1 MTRSEAKWFEPSRR
15 SVDVRSMTRLLR
27 LLALGVT
34 IQGCSTASGT
44 IGSMPPPAIAPATET
59 PVTVLV
65 PSAPSTAPEEVPAK
79 TPTVHV
85 GDASWYGPGFSGK
98 TTASGEVFD
107 ETKMTAAHKT
117 LPLGTKAKVT
127 NLKDGKSVQV
137 EINDRGPY
145 AQGRII
151 DLSQAAAKALGIID
165 RGVVK
170 VRVES
175 LENPA
180 ASADIK

>member
-1 MTRSEAKWFEPSRR
+1 MRRSEAKRFEPSRC
-15 SVDVRSMTRLLR
+15 VDVRSMTGLLR
-27 LLALGVT
+27 LLALGVV
-34 IQGCSTASGT
+34 IQGCSTASGP

-59 PVTVLV
+59 AVT
-65 PSAPSTAPEEVPAK
+65 PPIEVPAK

-175 LENPA
+175 LENPVA
-180 ASADIK
+180 RGDAQ

>member
-1 MTRSEAKWFEPSRR
+1 MTPSEAKRFEPSR
-15 SVDVRSMTRLLR
+15 SMTGLL
-27 LLALGVT
+27 LLIALAVT
-34 IQGCSTASGT
+34 IQGCSTTSGE
-44 IGSMPPPAIAPATET
+44 IGSVPAIAPITET

-65 PSAPSTAPEEVPAK
+65 PPAPSTTPQEVPAK

-85 GDASWYGPGFSGK
+85 GDASWYGPGFRGK

-117 LPLGTKAKVT
+117 LPLGTKARVT

-145 AQGRII
+145 AEGRII
-151 DLSQAAAKALGIID
+151 DLSPAAAKALGIID
-165 RGVVK
+165 RGVIK

-180 ASADIK
+180 TAGGAQ

>member
-1 MTRSEAKWFEPSRR
+1 MTRREAKRFEPSR
-15 SVDVRSMTRLLR
+15 SMTGLL
-27 LLALGVT
+27 LLIALAVT

-44 IGSMPPPAIAPATET
+44 IGSMPAIAPVMET

-65 PSAPSTAPEEVPAK
+65 PPAPSTTPKEVPAK

-85 GDASWYGPGFSGK
+85 GDASWYGPGFRGK

-145 AQGRII
+145 AEGRII
-151 DLSQAAAKALGIID
+151 DLSSAAAKALGIVD

-180 ASADIK
+180 TAGDAQ

>member
-1 MTRSEAKWFEPSRR
+1 MTPSEAKRFEPSRC
-15 SVDVRSMTRLLR
+15 VDVRSMTRLLR

-34 IQGCSTASGT
+34 IQGCSTASGPV
-44 IGSMPPPAIAPATET
+44 GSMPPPAIAPATGT
-59 PVTVLV
+59 AVTVTA
-65 PSAPSTAPEEVPAK
+65 PPAPSTVPIEAPAK
-79 TPTVHV
+79 MSTVHV
-85 GDASWYGPGFSGK
+85 GDASWYGPGFGGK

-175 LENPA
+175 LENPTTQGDA
-180 ASADIK
+180 Q

>member
-1 MTRSEAKWFEPSRR
+1 MTEYEASGFESVRRLDTRS
-15 SVDVRSMTRLLR
+15 TTGLLV
-27 LLALGVT
+27 LFALVAT

-44 IGSMPPPAIAPATET
+44 ITSPTATTPAPGTA
-59 PVTVLV
+59 VTVV
-65 PSAPSTAPEEVPAK
+65 APRQDSTTPEEVPAK
-79 TPTVHV
+79 SPRAHV

-98 TTASGEVFD
+98 TTASGDVFD

-127 NLKDGKSVQV
+127 NLKDGKSVHV

-145 AQGRII
+145 VEGRII
-151 DLSQAAAKALGIID
+151 DLSQAAARALGIID

-170 VRVES
+170 VRVET
-175 LENPA
+175 LENQA
-180 ASADIK
+180 ASGDIK

>member
-1 MTRSEAKWFEPSRR
+1 MRSGSRPGLFDR
-15 SVDVRSMTRLLR
+15 AWTDRFNAAACYCTCNRNGSD
-27 LLALGVT
+27 
-34 IQGCSTASGT
+34 GT
-44 IGSMPPPAIAPATET
+44 PPI
-59 PVTVLV
+59 
-65 PSAPSTAPEEVPAK
+65 EVPAK

-85 GDASWYGPGFSGK
+85 GDASWYGPGFGGK

-145 AQGRII
+145 AEGRII

-175 LENPA
+175 LENPVA
-180 ASADIK
+180 RGDAQ

>member
-1 MTRSEAKWFEPSRR
+1 MTRSEAKRFEPSRCA
-15 SVDVRSMTRLLR
+15 DVRSMTRLLP

-34 IQGCSTASGT
+34 IQGCSTAFGT
-44 IGSMPPPAIAPATET
+44 VGSMPPAIAPASET
-59 PVTVLV
+59 AVTVIA
-65 PSAPSTAPEEVPAK
+65 PPAPSMVPIEVPAK

-85 GDASWYGPGFSGK
+85 GDASWYGPGFRGK

-117 LPLGTKAKVT
+117 LPLGTRARVT

-151 DLSQAAAKALGIID
+151 DLSPAAAKALGIID
-165 RGVVK
+165 RGVIK

-180 ASADIK
+180 TAGGAQ

>member
-1 MTRSEAKWFEPSRR
+1 MTPSEAKRFEPSR
-15 SVDVRSMTRLLR
+15 SMIGLL
-27 LLALGVT
+27 LLIALAVT
-34 IQGCSTASGT
+34 IQGCSTTSGE
-44 IGSMPPPAIAPATET
+44 IGSVPAIAPVTET

-65 PSAPSTAPEEVPAK
+65 PPAPSTVPKEVPAK

-85 GDASWYGPGFSGK
+85 GEASWYGPGFSGK

-151 DLSQAAAKALGIID
+151 DLSPAAAKALGIID
-165 RGVVK
+165 RGVIK

-180 ASADIK
+180 TAGGAQ

>member
-1 MTRSEAKWFEPSRR
+1 M
-15 SVDVRSMTRLLR
+15 
-27 LLALGVT
+27 G
-34 IQGCSTASGT
+34 
-44 IGSMPPPAIAPATET
+44 
-59 PVTVLV
+59 
-65 PSAPSTAPEEVPAK
+65 
-79 TPTVHV
+79 HV
-85 GDASWYGPGFSGK
+85 GEASWYGPGFSGK

-151 DLSQAAAKALGIID
+151 DLSPAAAKALGIIH

-180 ASADIK
+180 TLGDAQ

>member
-1 MTRSEAKWFEPSRR
+1 MTTSEAKRFEPSRC
-15 SVDVRSMTRLLR
+15 VDVRSITRLLP
-27 LLALGVT
+27 LLALGVA
-34 IQGCSTASGT
+34 IQSCSTASGT
-44 IGSMPPPAIAPATET
+44 IGSMPPPAIAPATGT
-59 PVTVLV
+59 AVTVTA
-65 PSAPSTAPEEVPAK
+65 PPAPSMVPIEAPAK
-79 TPTVHV
+79 MSMGHV
-85 GDASWYGPGFSGK
+85 GEASWYGPGFSGK

-145 AQGRII
+145 AEGRII

-175 LENPA
+175 LENPVA
-180 ASADIK
+180 RGDAQ

>member
-1 MTRSEAKWFEPSRR
+1 MTPSEAKRCEPSRC
-15 SVDVRSMTRLLR
+15 VDVPPMTGLLR
-27 LLALGVT
+27 LFALGVI
-34 IQGCSTASGT
+34 IQGCSIASGP
-44 IGSMPPPAIAPATET
+44 IGSMPSSAIAPATAT
-59 PVTVLV
+59 AVTVPP
-65 PSAPSTAPEEVPAK
+65 PSEVPAK

-175 LENPA
+175 LENPVA
-180 ASADIK
+180 RGDVQ